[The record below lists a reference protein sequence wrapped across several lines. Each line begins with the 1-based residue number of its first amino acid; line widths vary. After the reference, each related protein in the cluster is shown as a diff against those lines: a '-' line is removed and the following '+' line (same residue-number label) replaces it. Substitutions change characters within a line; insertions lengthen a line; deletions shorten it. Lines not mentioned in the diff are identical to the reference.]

1 MNRFFVAAIVAMIAC
16 RVGTCRNLMV
26 PDKPDFKFNMGIK
39 FLAWAVH
46 NWMSNDEYRP
56 ACEVRC

>member
-46 NWMSNDEYRP
+46 NWMSNDE
-56 ACEVRC
+56 